1 MKYNTM
7 ILKRSILFSGID
19 ESQIPAALDCL
30 GAEMSSYEKGEYV
43 LRQGDYA
50 DCVCILLSG
59 RLHIRNEDYWG
70 NGSILGRIEPGDMF
84 AEAYAVPGS
93 TAILNDVTAD
103 EDSEVLFLDVKKLF
117 SPNECTCGIHGLIIR
132 NLVYVIS
139 EKNRNLVTKLGYMS
153 KRTIRE
159 KLTAYLSDESKK
171 QNRPS
176 FDIPFNRQQLA
187 DFLSV
192 DRSAMSK
199 ELGKMKDEGLIEFRK
214 NRFTLKCFK

>member
-1 MKYNTM
+1 MEYNTSV
-7 ILKRSILFSGID
+7 LKRSALFAGVE
-19 ESQIPAALDCL
+19 ESKIPVMLNCL
-30 GAEMSSYEKGEYV
+30 GAKKSSYKKGEYV
-43 LRQGDYA
+43 LRQGEYIDSV
-50 DCVCILLSG
+50 CVLLSG

-84 AEAYAVPGS
+84 AEAYSVPGS
-93 TAILNDVTAD
+93 GALLNDVTAV
-103 EDSEVLFLDVKKLF
+103 EDSEVLFLDVKKIF
-117 SPNECTCGIHGLIIR
+117 SPGKCACGFHEIIIK
-132 NLVYVIS
+132 NLVYEIS
-139 EKNRNLVTKLGYMS
+139 EKNRNLVVKLGYMS

-176 FDIPFNRQQLA
+176 FEIPFNRQQLA

-199 ELGKMKDEGLIEFRK
+199 ELGKMKNDGLIEFDK
-214 NRFTLKCFK
+214 NRFTLK